1 MRFKFS
7 KRITAFRGT
16 IIKFWLPKSQ
26 YKNVI
31 ILHLRY
37 FARICNLIF
46 NSKTTIK
53 FRLTLFYSNNTFHY
67 IYVFS
72 PDEVLKRLVEMQFN
86 DSFYYWRKNTQ
97 GKNREKSFW
106 EIDESEAEET
116 TFEWIL
122 RFFCFLGRKV
132 SIKVFDFMFLIFDY
146 FSAFGLEGHHCQR
159 VKKLHWTIPATT
171 TKQNE
176 ILKMIN
182 FFFLFFV
189 IE

>member
-1 MRFKFS
+1 
-7 KRITAFRGT
+7 
-16 IIKFWLPKSQ
+16 
-26 YKNVI
+26 
-31 ILHLRY
+31 
-37 FARICNLIF
+37 
-46 NSKTTIK
+46 
-53 FRLTLFYSNNTFHY
+53 
-67 IYVFS
+67 
-72 PDEVLKRLVEMQFN
+72 MQFN

-189 IE
+189 IEYKQTPFSKFWRVTTFPARFKIKKVTISEKF